1 MSDQVGAQFRKW
13 VGLDI
18 AMEQTVYMLRPDSQP
33 DPLRSGQP
41 ASKPADRLQS
51 RLTGLQPLV
60 APQLALKPVKY
71 SVRAY
76 RPAS

>member
-1 MSDQVGAQFRKW
+1 
-13 VGLDI
+13 
-18 AMEQTVYMLRPDSQP
+18 MEGKEESSSIYIIIYIYMLRPDSQP

-60 APQLALKPVKY
+60 APQPALKPVKY
-71 SVRAY
+71 SVSAY